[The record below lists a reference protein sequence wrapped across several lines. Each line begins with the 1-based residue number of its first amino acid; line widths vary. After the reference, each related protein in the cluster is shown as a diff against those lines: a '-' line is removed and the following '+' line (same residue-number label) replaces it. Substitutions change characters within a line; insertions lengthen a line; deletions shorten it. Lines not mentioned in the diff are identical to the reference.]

1 MTRLSIVALLLLTAC
16 DVFSGPEAT
25 DPITTNALL
34 SHLEYL
40 AGDSLYGRGSG
51 TEYELEAAEYI
62 RDEFDDYGLVAGVAG
77 WFQNFTYDTGPS
89 LAPPAGHLDTSEEF
103 GAGWNGRVGISGGA
117 ASTTL
122 QEQATSQNVLGVLP
136 GQGDLSEEWVII
148 GAHYDHVGFVQVS
161 PDSIEIYNG
170 ADDNASGTALLLE
183 IARYLGHYF
192 NEGVARSLDRRSLM
206 FQAYGAEEAGLR
218 GSRYFVANPTM
229 SLEDITAMINLDMV
243 GRLRAGELTLFGGSS
258 SSLWEPLVTER
269 NEYDLQ
275 LVIPPNTTGRSDH
288 EPFYFEQIPV
298 LFFYTGTHGQYH
310 RPEDD
315 VWLLNVPGMVNIGDL
330 AIAVVTDLLVR
341 PDRPTFVR

>member
-1 MTRLSIVALLLLTAC
+1 
-16 DVFSGPEAT
+16 
-25 DPITTNALL
+25 
-34 SHLEYL
+34 
-40 AGDSLYGRGSG
+40 
-51 TEYELEAAEYI
+51 
-62 RDEFDDYGLVAGVAG
+62 
-77 WFQNFTYDTGPS
+77 
-89 LAPPAGHLDTSEEF
+89 
-103 GAGWNGRVGISGGA
+103 
-117 ASTTL
+117 
-122 QEQATSQNVLGVLP
+122 
-136 GQGDLSEEWVII
+136 
-148 GAHYDHVGFVQVS
+148 
-161 PDSIEIYNG
+161 
-170 ADDNASGTALLLE
+170 
-183 IARYLGHYF
+183 
-192 NEGVARSLDRRSLM
+192 
-206 FQAYGAEEAGLR
+206 
-218 GSRYFVANPTM
+218 M

-258 SSLWEPLVTER
+258 SSLWEPLVTAR